1 MLWVVVEPEVPDD
14 PEEPEELE
22 EPDEFEEPEE
32 SLLDESFGS

>member
-32 SLLDESFGS
+32 SLLDESVGS